1 MRHVYTPSIQRLA
14 TNAIQMT
21 GLDRNHDTIM
31 SISCF
36 VTDADLNILD
46 IDGFDTIIHHETS
59 TLDKMDDWCTKT
71 HGKSGLTAAC
81 IASHTAPKVA
91 AVSLLEY
98 IKRFVPQARKG
109 LLAGNSVHCD
119 KEFLSKPPYDIVMA
133 HLHYRI
139 LDVSSIKEAARRW
152 APKDIVMKTPEKK
165 GLHQAREDILES
177 IEEARYYR
185 DVFFKRSSR

>member
-1 MRHVYTPSIQRLA
+1 
-14 TNAIQMT
+14 
-21 GLDRNHDTIM
+21 M

-36 VTDADLNILD
+36 ITDSQLNLLD
-46 IDGFDTIIHHETS
+46 EQGFDTIVHHDKS
-59 TLDKMDDWCTKT
+59 TLDDMDEWCVQT

-81 IASHTAPKVA
+81 IASTTDANA
-91 AVSLLEY
+91 AASTLLEY
-98 IKRFVPQARKG
+98 IKTHIPKPRSG

-119 KEFLSKPPYDIVMA
+119 KEFLNQGPYSQIMA
-133 HLHYRI
+133 YLHYRI

-152 APKDIVMKTPEKK
+152 APDEVLAKVPKKK

-185 DVFFKRSSR
+185 DTFFRTSKP

>member
-1 MRHVYTPSIQRLA
+1 
-14 TNAIQMT
+14 MT
-21 GLDRNHDTIM
+21 GLNRNNDTIM

-36 VTDADLNILD
+36 ITDAQLNLLD
-46 IDGFDTIIHHETS
+46 TDGFDTIIHHKKS
-59 TLDKMDDWCTKT
+59 ALDRMDDWCTRT
-71 HGKSGLTAAC
+71 HQKSGLTAAC
-81 IASHTAPKVA
+81 IASDTRPEVA
-91 AVSLLEY
+91 ADSLLRY
-98 IKRFVPQARKG
+98 IKHFVPQARKG

-152 APKDIVMKTPEKK
+152 APEETLKRVPEKK

-177 IEEARYYR
+177 IEEARVYM
-185 DVFFKRSSR
+185 DIFFKSPGQ